1 MVRDRHV
8 QQVRAALSEVWSS
21 GGRRFATFED
31 ADDEECFVQYLDGQL
46 NVAWP
51 WDREPEIVLRSAQV
65 ALPGSAFV
73 ISWTAFGTAQLAVGD
88 LLLDDVA
95 ALIVRILTRV
105 FDAWELE
112 DRVDDDR

>member
-1 MVRDRHV
+1 MVRDMHV
-8 QQVRAALSEVWSS
+8 QQVREALSEVWGS

-31 ADDEECFVQYLDGQL
+31 ADDENHFVQYLDGQL

-51 WDREPEIVLRSAQV
+51 RERSPEDALRSARV

-73 ISWTAFGTAQLAVGD
+73 ISWTAFGTAQIAVGD

-105 FDAWELE
+105 FDAWEIE
-112 DRVDDDR
+112 DRIDDDR